1 MAEYDHER
9 NTTSKRTGSDSC
21 TCAWPPGLQTGA
33 NWEGLRAIAAAL
45 LALNRCAALCR
56 ADKSDGNLSCA
67 PSSGGL
73 RGLAGLEAACEDA
86 GGSQRCRRLAR
97 RRVACRD
104 VGGCRDAGG
113 CRIGGCLQGWVFAGT
128 AGLQG
133 WGVCWGTLVP
143 GVLEP
148 GVTFAFMG
156 SLLPFQLGLYGLLRE
171 REAREAAMVR
181 KGVDTGTLNSSP
193 GTDGHAAGA
202 AALRSRRALAAEGVG
217 GDFCGQSLSGR
228 PWTCSGYH
236 RCPWLSPLSPLI
248 PWGLQDL
255 TQSSG
260 WGPGSVPNRTW
271 SSRVSLPA
279 VPSGR

>member
-1 MAEYDHER
+1 M
-9 NTTSKRTGSDSC
+9 TTKEIPPAKGP
-21 TCAWPPGLQTGA
+21 AQIAAPAPGLLDCKLVQTGKDS
-33 NWEGLRAIAAAL
+33 GPLPAAL

-67 PSSGGL
+67 PSSAGL

-86 GGSQRCRRLAR
+86 GGSQTCRWLAR

-113 CRIGGCLQGWVFAGT
+113 CRIGGCLQGWGVCRDG
-128 AGLQG
+128 
-133 WGVCWGTLVP
+133 GVCWGALVP

-148 GVTFAFMG
+148 KATFAFMV

-181 KGVDTGTLNSSP
+181 EGVDTGTLNSSP
-193 GTDGHAAGA
+193 RTDGHAAGA
-202 AALRSRRALAAEGVG
+202 AALRSRRAFAAEGVD
-217 GDFCGQSLSGR
+217 GDFCERSLSGR

-236 RCPWLSPLSPLI
+236 RCPWLSPLSPLV

-255 TQSSG
+255 MQSSG
-260 WGPGSVPNRTW
+260 WGASSIPNRTR